1 MCKHGSCCLPIQK
14 TFMIVNYALAC
25 VSLLPFL
32 SSYSNKPYHISRII
46 TNGKEQLTIHFNSE
60 TLEKFSKMN
69 SKQERLGGVPTEQAA
84 KGTPQKRPDG
94 PDGPVQNEQHAQE
107 QQEQGR
113 APEGARGGKGPLC
126 VFCLEMCRLNWVL
139 SAAITSAFAF
149 VALET
154 WNTMD
159 TPVCAPCAVSFP
171 GRNSCGRLSPV

>member
-126 VFCLEMCRLNWVL
+126 VFCLEMPAQLGFERCNHKCLCIRCAGN
-139 SAAITSAFAF
+139 
-149 VALET
+149 LEHHGYPS
-154 WNTMD
+154 MC
-159 TPVCAPCAVSFP
+159 PVCRVISRAK
-171 GRNSCGRLSPV
+171 LMW

>member
-69 SKQERLGGVPTEQAA
+69 SKQERLGGVPTEQAQRYPPKA
-84 KGTPQKRPDG
+84 TRWAGWACPKRAACSGAARAGTGTRGRPWWKG
-94 PDGPVQNEQHAQE
+94 ASI
-107 QQEQGR
+107 
-113 APEGARGGKGPLC
+113 C
-126 VFCLEMCRLNWVL
+126 VFCLEMPAQLGFERCNHKCLCIRCAGN
-139 SAAITSAFAF
+139 
-149 VALET
+149 LEHHGYPS
-154 WNTMD
+154 MC
-159 TPVCAPCAVSFP
+159 PVCRVISRAK
-171 GRNSCGRLSPV
+171 LMW